1 MLKKGY
7 YLDYLEVKKMAAWG
21 KWTALVGGIIAVV
34 GQFWGGADPNYYLPL
49 IGGVV
54 AVVGALGAN

>member
-1 MLKKGY
+1 
-7 YLDYLEVKKMAAWG
+7 MAAWG

-54 AVVGALGAN
+54 AVIGALGTN